1 MRWKKAKV
9 EIMFNTKP
17 MDALVN
23 GKTWNGWLEPMMT
36 KCNVRSLI
44 QQLIQ
49 ASKENGD
56 YHADDRVVMDVQ
68 WVLDNFDKHAVE
80 IYGKKYVDVSLGMCW
95 EKSDT

>member
-9 EIMFNTKP
+9 EIAFNTNP
-17 MDALVN
+17 IDALIN

-36 KCNVRSLI
+36 KVNVRSLI
-44 QQLIQ
+44 EQLKKTNEE
-49 ASKENGD
+49 SD
-56 YHADDRVVMDVQ
+56 YYSDDRIVADLV

-80 IYGKKYVDVSLGMCW
+80 IYGKKYMDVSHGLCW

>member
-9 EIMFNTKP
+9 EIAFNTKP
-17 MDALVN
+17 IDALIN

-36 KCNVRSLI
+36 KCNVRLVI
-44 QQLIQ
+44 QQLKQ
-49 ASKENGD
+49 ANAESD
-56 YHADDRVVMDVQ
+56 YYNDDQVVRDIE

-80 IYGKKYVDVSLGMCW
+80 IYGKKYMDVSLGMCW